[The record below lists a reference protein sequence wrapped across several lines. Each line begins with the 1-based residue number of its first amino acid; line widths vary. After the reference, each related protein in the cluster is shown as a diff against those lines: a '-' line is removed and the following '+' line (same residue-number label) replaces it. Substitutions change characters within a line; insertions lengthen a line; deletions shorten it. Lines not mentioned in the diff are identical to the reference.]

1 MGGNNSR
8 PGETMGPLQSPLLN
22 NDIPLQPRSASPVGF
37 TVPASG
43 ARALTAEASSDAGG
57 GVRSVWESRRAR
69 MLLVCCLLFM
79 ISFTWMTFLA
89 AWLVQHLTADA
100 WLVQL
105 TG

>member
-1 MGGNNSR
+1 M
-8 PGETMGPLQSPLLN
+8 
-22 NDIPLQPRSASPVGF
+22 
-37 TVPASG
+37 
-43 ARALTAEASSDAGG
+43 
-57 GVRSVWESRRAR
+57 RSVWECRRAR

>member
-8 PGETMGPLQSPLLN
+8 PGEMGPLQSPLLN
-22 NDIPLQPRSASPVGF
+22 NDIPLQPRAASPVGF

-43 ARALTAEASSDAGG
+43 ARAPTAEEASSDAGG
-57 GVRSVWESRRAR
+57 GVRCVWQSRRAR